1 MKILGSLQIKLI
13 GFKNLLIINKIPSD
27 VKKRK
32 LHEKWVIE
40 MTLPTWVHFH
50 LPFLPLRLC
59 IVMPD
64 VALCV
69 SQSQD
74 VAYETKRYW
83 KETGIQ
89 GIVLLKQSTS

>member
-40 MTLPTWVHFH
+40 MTLPTCVHFH
-50 LPFLPLRLC
+50 LPFLPLHLC

-74 VAYETKRYW
+74 VAY
-83 KETGIQ
+83 
-89 GIVLLKQSTS
+89 